1 MGKEFKDAVKTRPGY
16 PGNYAR
22 KPDAAPIEGVY
33 SGPKMAEAQK
43 IRENED
49 ELIAAV
55 YAGPG
60 MMGGDFQDFTPVGE
74 KKEGAESSEKA
85 LFCPECGAKVKKGAQ
100 FCPCCG
106 KRFTAQAGG
115 ETDPAMN
122 DVYGGPQMTSCVY
135 AGPEMMKKKQPGAL
149 PKLFGKKK

>member
-60 MMGGDFQDFTPVGE
+60 MMGGD
-74 KKEGAESSEKA
+74 
-85 LFCPECGAKVKKGAQ
+85 LCPEKQ
-100 FCPCCG
+100 LLRR
-106 KRFTAQAGG
+106 KRSLTRRL
-115 ETDPAMN
+115 
-122 DVYGGPQMTSCVY
+122 
-135 AGPEMMKKKQPGAL
+135 K
-149 PKLFGKKK
+149 